1 MGTYTLQYT
10 GQEVDEIFG
19 STEELSTRVTEL
31 DEDLSSRMAD
41 LEGALDSIP
50 ESSHIAGIVYPFA
63 GEGNPE
69 GFLLCDGSA
78 YSRTEYAKLFAAI
91 GTTYGAGDGSS
102 TFNLPNIESR
112 TIIGEGTGASG
123 TEYALGT
130 TGGEEKHAQTV
141 DELASHR
148 HHSTGATNALH
159 AAGNDDGYLVT
170 GNYTNHGNYYMSYEG
185 GGQPFNVMQPYIVM
199 RYFIST
205 GEGGVISGG
214 SSGTAIGHFDN
225 ATVEND
231 LEVGRAL
238 TVNGREYGVN
248 KVLWSG
254 SVYPESA
261 VTITLSE
268 AVSAQPN
275 GIVLLFQEF
284 DYSNTVTLQNSG
296 LHTYYVPKEV
306 VARFPGTGHS
316 ITWAHHSGVNFFIQK
331 YLYINDTTIIG
342 NDYNWSGETMQNTS
356 SVRFS
361 NASSMLTYVI
371 GV

>member
-1 MGTYTLQYT
+1 M
-10 GQEVDEIFG
+10 V
-19 STEELSTRVTEL
+19 LSRN
-31 DEDLSSRMAD
+31 
-41 LEGALDSIP
+41 
-50 ESSHIAGIVYPFA
+50 YQ
-63 GEGNPE
+63 NQ
-69 GFLLCDGSA
+69 
-78 YSRTEYAKLFAAI
+78 AA
-91 GTTYGAGDGSS
+91 
-102 TFNLPNIESR
+102 P
-112 TIIGEGTGASG
+112 
-123 TEYALGT
+123 
-130 TGGEEKHAQTV
+130 
-141 DELASHR
+141 
-148 HHSTGATNALH
+148 
-159 AAGNDDGYLVT
+159 
-170 GNYTNHGNYYMSYEG
+170 
-185 GGQPFNVMQPYIVM
+185 
-199 RYFIST
+199 
-205 GEGGVISGG
+205 
-214 SSGTAIGHFDN
+214 AIGHFDN